1 MFIHAVNFTF
11 NESAT
16 ADQIAALCKELRGLE
31 ALVPSLRSAMAGPD
45 LRVAEG
51 NADAG
56 YVAMFDDYAGWKAYQ
71 EHPEHIRVAREH
83 LAPIFATRH
92 ATQFELLD

>member
-16 ADQIAALCKELRGLE
+16 ADQIAALCKALRGLE

-45 LRVAEG
+45 LRIADG

-83 LAPIFATRH
+83 LGPILATRH
-92 ATQFELLD
+92 ATQFEFLD